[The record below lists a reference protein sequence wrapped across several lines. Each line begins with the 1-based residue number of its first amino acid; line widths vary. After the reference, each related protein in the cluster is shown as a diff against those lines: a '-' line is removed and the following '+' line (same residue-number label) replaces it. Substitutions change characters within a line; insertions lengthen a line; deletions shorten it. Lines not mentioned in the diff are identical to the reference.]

1 MSRKIRSSADKL
13 SGQLLTE
20 RRRVDYDSYDVT
32 VQQLVAMVA
41 DAQIDVA
48 PIYQRRFRW
57 EVERQSTLV
66 ESILLGIPIPNLFMA
81 TNKNGSW
88 EVVDGV
94 QRLSTIVQFAGDA
107 ESRRAI
113 CAHASSG
120 GVAATSLRLEGL
132 EKLTHFNG
140 YRFDDLPPA
149 IQNQFKLRPI
159 KITTLNDKSDKKV
172 RFDLFERLN
181 TGGVALTAQE
191 IRGCIFR
198 GKFNNFLEEMS
209 VDEDFRRVAV
219 FKETAKSD
227 GTPEE
232 FVLRYF
238 AFLNRY
244 KSFDHS
250 VVDFL
255 NSYMEF
261 ASKSF
266 DYDKGR
272 NEFRSTFSQL
282 AKSLPHGIRRKTKLT
297 PVNLYEAV
305 AVGAGLAVRQKQ
317 KINTRGIQSWMMS
330 EELKKLTT
338 GATNNKSMVLGRIE
352 FAARKFLAG

>member
-1 MSRKIRSSADKL
+1 MSKKTTPTADRL
-13 SGQLLTE
+13 SGQLIKE
-20 RRRVDYDSYDVT
+20 RRRVDYDSYDIT
-32 VQQLVAMVA
+32 VQQLVTMVS
-41 DAQIDVA
+41 DSQIDVA

-57 EVERQSTLV
+57 EPARQSTLI

-107 ESRRAI
+107 GARQAI
-113 CAHASSG
+113 CERTSSKN
-120 GVAATSLRLEGL
+120 AAAPPLRLEGL
-132 EKLTHFNG
+132 EKLTYFNG
-140 YRFDDLPPA
+140 YRFDRLPPA
-149 IQNQFKLRPI
+149 IQTQFKLRPI

-198 GKFNNFLEEMS
+198 GRFNDFLEEMS
-209 VDEDFRRVAV
+209 VSADFRKVAI
-219 FKETAKSD
+219 FKESARKD

-232 FVLRYF
+232 FVLRFF
-238 AFLNRY
+238 AFLNGY

-250 VVDFL
+250 VVNFL
-255 NSYMEF
+255 NDYMES
-261 ASKSF
+261 ASISF
-266 DYDKGR
+266 DYERGR
-272 NEFRSTFSQL
+272 KEFNSTFAQL
-282 AKSLPHGIRRKTKLT
+282 AKALPHGVHRKTRLT
-297 PVNLYEAV
+297 PVNLYESI
-305 AVGAGLAVRQKQ
+305 AVGAGLALRRKKV
-317 KINTRGIQSWMMS
+317 INAKGLQAWMKS
-330 EELKKLTT
+330 AELKALTT

-352 FAARKFLAG
+352 FAAKKFMT